1 MEAADRG
8 PAAARQRARPY
19 EGALDAIYARYEQS
33 DPFMPNGFI
42 DHATMGAEALVAL
55 GLGAHVDGW
64 LASHPVRL
72 ATLPGRG
79 EPVEPGW
86 EAALGHDDRHGD
98 WLTHF
103 LAEVT
108 RAPPADVLQ
117 RWVPRLLQDVGAR
130 LFHGLLRTAHA
141 ARALDYRDT
150 PARRS
155 ELAHGLALWAS
166 GVTVRPEEALQA
178 GGAGPA
184 DAILR
189 HARGGAEVFLRTPNV
204 PTLHLVTGPMAYM
217 LLAPHLH
224 AQAHALADAAFARV
238 RATLPELLARM
249 RPPRFTG
256 EAFDEAHLEA
266 LAHVA
271 DAHPAKLTEACL
283 RAFRATQDDIFLA
296 AAAKVQPEPA
306 WEEAPT
312 LH

>member
-8 PAAARQRARPY
+8 PAAARQRVRPH
-19 EGALDAIYARYEQS
+19 EGALDAIYARYEDS

-55 GLGAHVDGW
+55 GLGPHVETW
-64 LASHPVRL
+64 LTSHPVRR
-72 ATLPGRG
+72 ATLPATG
-79 EPVEPGW
+79 EPLEATW

-98 WLTHF
+98 WLAHF
-103 LAEVT
+103 QVEVT
-108 RAPPADVLQ
+108 RAPHADVLQ

-141 ARALDYRDT
+141 VRALDHRDT

-166 GVTVRPEEALQA
+166 GVSVHPEDAASGRGPLPAEAL
-178 GGAGPA
+178 
-184 DAILR
+184 LR
-189 HARGGAEVFLRTPNV
+189 HARGGAEVFLRAPNV

-217 LLAPHLH
+217 LLAPHLP
-224 AQAHALADAAFARV
+224 AEAHALADVAFTRV
-238 RATLPELLARM
+238 RQTLPELLARM

-283 RAFRATQDDIFLA
+283 RAFRATHDDIFLA

-306 WEEAPT
+306 WEDVPT